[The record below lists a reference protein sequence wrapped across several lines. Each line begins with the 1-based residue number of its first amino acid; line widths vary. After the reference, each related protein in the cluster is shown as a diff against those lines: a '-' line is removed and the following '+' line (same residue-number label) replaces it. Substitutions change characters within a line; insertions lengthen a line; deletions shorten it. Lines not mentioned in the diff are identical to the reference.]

1 MDIEITSPVNIM
13 LDVVELDEHIPSM
26 KFNITIRVRKFNF
39 TSEAQS
45 QLWIEC
51 RCFDQFIEI
60 MQKGETAVF
69 KDMNGF
75 FELRVD
81 SIECCLGWSCARED
95 LEGNVA
101 SSQGKEKLTQQT
113 MHMLYDAFNNYP
125 RWW

>member
-1 MDIEITSPVNIM
+1 MDIEITNPVNIM
-13 LDVVELDEHIPSM
+13 FDVVELDGHFPSL
-26 KFNITIRVRKFNF
+26 KFSITIRVRKFNY

-51 RCFDQFIEI
+51 QCFDQFIES
-60 MQKGETAVF
+60 MQKGETAVL

-81 SIECCLGWSCARED
+81 STEYCLEWSCARED

-101 SSQGKEKLTQQT
+101 SSQGKEKLTPQA